1 MYPAHL
7 FFFCILADLLIS
19 QTSAAV
25 HQSLLFT
32 GVLLLLCRRMQVS
45 GMGDF
50 LGELAGMMSQETPTV
65 SYRIHSTEKEIMK
78 FVRAQISVA

>member
-1 MYPAHL
+1 
-7 FFFCILADLLIS
+7 
-19 QTSAAV
+19 
-25 HQSLLFT
+25 
-32 GVLLLLCRRMQVS
+32 MQVS